1 MGVFLTLKELRK
13 WSFSIL
19 SALLL
24 LGGIGLNL
32 MWPAALVFGEENE
45 VESLPSLQELVDQA
59 KPGELIVMGEQKY
72 AGPVRI
78 DKPITIDGSK
88 AALVN
93 DQAVSAIIIASEGVA
108 VRGLRIAQQQGG
120 EELAAVTVQADDFLL
135 QDLRIT
141 TSGFGIVL
149 RDADRGALMNNL
161 IAWDNGQQGTVRV
174 GEKGNGIDLY
184 NSHENRLEGNRIL
197 RMRDGIYLEN
207 STNLDILNNSIAG
220 SRYGIHCMYI
230 DGTQI
235 IGNSGEYNMTGAMVM
250 GVTNVRVAENSF
262 TKQSANVYSQG
273 ILLYDVQS
281 SVVEKNIVDG
291 NRVGIYLEMSSD
303 NELMNNSIYRNFV
316 GIQLVDAENNLIHHN
331 DFVANVIEAEARDSG
346 ANRIELNYWDSAQ
359 VLDLNRDGV
368 SELGYAMNPF
378 YAQLVSRDAAYQ
390 LFFQSPGM
398 SFLSGMYEGERSG
411 WTTDLAPQISPNMP
425 RATSGAL
432 AAREYI
438 SETAFMAIIASM
450 LLLTSLLTIIYSGG
464 RKS

>member
-1 MGVFLTLKELRK
+1 MGVFLILKGLRK

-32 MWPAALVFGEENE
+32 MWPAAFVFGEENE
-45 VESLPSLQELVDQA
+45 LESLPSLQELVDQA
-59 KPGELIVMGEQKY
+59 KPGELIILEEQKY

-93 DQAVSAIIIASEGVA
+93 EQTASAITISAEGVA
-108 VRGLRIAQQQGG
+108 VRGLRVAQQQGG

-141 TSGFGIVL
+141 TRGFGIVL
-149 RDADRGALMNNL
+149 RAADHGVLMNNV
-161 IAWDNGQQGTVRV
+161 IAWDSGQQGATRM

-184 NSHENRLEGNRIL
+184 DSHENQLEGNRIL

-207 STNLDILNNSIAG
+207 SMNLNIINNRIAG

-250 GVTNVRVAENSF
+250 GVTNVRMAENSF
-262 TKQSANVYSQG
+262 TKQSANVNSQG

-291 NRVGIYLEMSSD
+291 NRVGIYLEMSSG

-316 GIQLVDAENNLIHHN
+316 GIQFVDAENNLIHHN

-346 ANRIELNYWDSAQ
+346 GNQIELNYWDSAQ
-359 VLDLNRDGV
+359 VLDLNGDGV
-368 SELGYAMNPF
+368 SEINYAMNPF
-378 YAQLVSRDAAYQ
+378 YAQLVSSDAAYQ
-390 LFFQSPGM
+390 LFFQSPGVN
-398 SFLSGMYEGERSG
+398 FLSGMYEGERNS
-411 WTTDLAPQISPNMP
+411 WTTDLAPRVSPNMP
-425 RATSGAL
+425 LSASGTL
-432 AAREYI
+432 TEREYI
-438 SETAFMAIIASM
+438 SETAFMAIIASI
-450 LLLTSLLTIIYSGG
+450 LLLTSILTIIYSGG